1 MGDVDGLVVGKL
13 SYLGDQDKYIVR
25 YLDEAGP
32 QERMYP
38 VSMLNFDGRE
48 AEGNV
53 VVMGTRRVA

>member
-25 YLDEAGP
+25 YLDDAGP
-32 QERMYP
+32 QERLYP

-48 AEGNV
+48 ALDNV
-53 VVMGTRRVA
+53 VSLERMRA